1 MYDLS
6 IEYQIDEFMIYCRSR
21 ELRAKTLESYE
32 HTLRLFERWC
42 NDELNITQVDQV
54 TESVIRRYITNLQER
69 GKYTFYAN
77 EKSKE
82 QNFPERRRDFRK
94 PVSAATINNYIRNLK
109 VFFNWLDSDYIL
121 KKNPMKKVRQLKTNR
136 NAKEYISDADF
147 KRLVFDLLNEEFF
160 ESELSRPTITIQSTP
175 KAYGHFTLSSD
186 TWISKLGG
194 THEINIGA
202 GTLSRPIENVCATL
216 LHEMVHY
223 FNYENGIQD
232 TSRGGTYHNKR
243 FKTEAEARGLIVA
256 HSEKYGW
263 SHTSPSDELLDF
275 VLINGLTDILINRNE
290 FSGFQITGTGT
301 HSGTF
306 VAPPR
311 KPSSTRKYICP
322 CCGMS
327 VRATRTVRIACMDC
341 SEQMIEV

>member
-1 MYDLS
+1 MK
-6 IEYQIDEFMIYCRSR
+6 
-21 ELRAKTLESYE
+21 ELTSYN
-32 HTLRLFERWC
+32 RVAGY
-42 NDELNITQVDQV
+42 LN
-54 TESVIRRYITNLQER
+54 
-69 GKYTFYAN
+69 K
-77 EKSKE
+77 
-82 QNFPERRRDFRK
+82 
-94 PVSAATINNYIRNLK
+94 
-109 VFFNWLDSDYIL
+109 
-121 KKNPMKKVRQLKTNR
+121 
-136 NAKEYISDADF
+136 
-147 KRLVFDLLNEEFF
+147 VFDLLNNEFF
-160 ESELSRPTITIQSTP
+160 EGALSRPTITIQSTP
-175 KAYGHFTLSSD
+175 KAYGHFTLSKD
-186 TWISKLGG
+186 TWVSKLGG

-275 VLINGLTDILINRNE
+275 VLMNGLTDILINRNE

-306 VAPPR
+306 AAPPR